1 MRVSENSVIV
11 PVPPTTNANTKVENN
26 DDKDNG
32 SDLRA
37 QVEEY
42 PTGWNFSM
50 EVARSQYRPPVEVP
64 AELNGH
70 GVNRHV
76 YYVCN
81 DLNDEWVELPPVT
94 PHQVNV
100 SRRIKKYLTG
110 DLDEPIVS
118 YPSFPGTER
127 NLLRALIARISAGT
141 HISPRHFF
149 QIGSNDGDKDDS
161 EDDDDDGATLSE
173 FTVMTLEILNYVF
186 QPREIY
192 LCVALNK

>member
-1 MRVSENSVIV
+1 MKVSENSVLV
-11 PVPPTTNANTKVENN
+11 PIPSTTNANTKVENN

-42 PTGWNFSM
+42 PAGWNFSM
-50 EVARSQYRPPVEVP
+50 EVSRSQYRPPIEVP

-81 DLNDEWVELPPVT
+81 DLNDEWIELPLAT

-110 DLDEPIVS
+110 NLNEPIVS

-127 NLLRALIARISAGT
+127 NYLRALIARISAGT
-141 HISPRHFF
+141 HISPRDFF
-149 QIGSNDGDKDDS
+149 KIRSNDEDKDDS
-161 EDDDDDGATLSE
+161 EDDDDDDTTLSE
-173 FTVMTLEILNYVF
+173 FRVYCYDIRKF
-186 QPREIY
+186 
-192 LCVALNK
+192 